1 MRNPINSSIARL
13 RAFGFTS
20 LIVLLTGAVL
30 ASAATPPAVSIASID
45 RIEWKN
51 NRATLDLTLD
61 VANPSGVDVQL
72 SSLKFHCV
80 FGGTAN
86 ATGESRSAVTVPSND
101 HASVPVR
108 LTVSGDSL
116 VALVILASN
125 STALDYRLE
134 GTAELGP
141 MGLEVPF
148 ARTGRISLPH

>member
-1 MRNPINSSIARL
+1 MPNLINSSVVRL
-13 RAFGFTS
+13 TALVFAS
-20 LIVLLTGAVL
+20 LVIFLTGAHL
-30 ASAATPPAVSIASID
+30 ASAATAPAVSIASID

-51 NRATLDLTLD
+51 NRATLDITLD
-61 VANPSGVDVQL
+61 VTNPSGVDVQL

-80 FGGTAN
+80 FGGSAN
-86 ATGESRSAVTVPSND
+86 ASGESRSVVTVPSND

-125 STALDYRLE
+125 STALDYRLD

-148 ARTGRISLPH
+148 SRTGRISLPH